1 MLSTLP
7 ARLRT
12 IFALVATSTLLTA
25 CQTAGS
31 GTKSVTCASI
41 DYVYPSRKDTRPT
54 IVANVANNEAL
65 RALGCPESSRP
76 KR

>member
-1 MLSTLP
+1 
-7 ARLRT
+7 
-12 IFALVATSTLLTA
+12 
-25 CQTAGS
+25 
-31 GTKSVTCASI
+31 VTCASI